1 MNRLEGKTA
10 VVTGGG
16 TNGIGRA
23 AAARMV
29 TEGAHV
35 FITGRPSTRSEPQA
49 AAALAAGR
57 ARVNRARGDELAGR
71 VR

>member
-29 TEGAHV
+29 AEGAHV
-35 FITGRPSTRSEPQA
+35 FITGRRESELTALSRRSA
-49 AAALAAGR
+49 AT
-57 ARVNRARGDELAGR
+57 
-71 VR
+71 